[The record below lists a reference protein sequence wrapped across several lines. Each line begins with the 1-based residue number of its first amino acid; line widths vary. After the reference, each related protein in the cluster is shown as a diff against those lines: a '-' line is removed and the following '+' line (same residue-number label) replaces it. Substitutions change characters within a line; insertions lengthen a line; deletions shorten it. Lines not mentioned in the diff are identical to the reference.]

1 LISAEKIDV
10 GGPVLMIGHMN
21 KIGKT
26 DKTENYNVYRTGM
39 EEE

>member
-10 GGPVLMIGHMN
+10 GGSVLMIEHMN
-21 KIGKT
+21 KTGKT
-26 DKTENYNVYRTGM
+26 DKTENYNVYRTGK